1 MKIVNFEEI
10 RAWQA
15 ARELTNLVYEV
26 TKKNRDF
33 SKDHVLSRQIQ
44 DAAGAIM
51 HNIAEGFDAGYDNE
65 FIRFLR
71 IARRSATEVQ
81 SQLHLAFDLKYIS
94 KIEFDTIYENATK
107 TKKLI
112 NAFITYLKK
121 PKK

>member
-81 SQLHLAFDLKYIS
+81 S
-94 KIEFDTIYENATK
+94 
-107 TKKLI
+107 
-112 NAFITYLKK
+112 
-121 PKK
+121 